1 MSIKLEAGIHTYPNE
16 REIVKNEV
24 PHCPMCERP
33 FEGIND
39 YPKIIIKDLIISPI
53 LGFVRNT
60 PQGNNIA
67 EKIKDISKRREVKGY
82 LKKLSSVRGDIIS
95 LSDFKPDLP
104 EYEDKEIPGYYKLDE
119 KYYLHIVDSNVPNAA
134 RVVVMSHINT
144 SIDWG
149 FLEVAKLAVIKYE
162 GVLNH
167 EDINGI

>member
-16 REIVKNEV
+16 RETVENKI

-33 FEGIND
+33 LEGIND
-39 YPKIIIKDLIISPI
+39 YPKIIVKDLIISPI

-104 EYEDKEIPGYYKLDE
+104 EYEFSETPGYYKLGE
-119 KYYLHIVDSNVPNAA
+119 RYYLHIVDSNVPSVA
-134 RVVVMSHINT
+134 RVAVVNHIN
-144 SIDWG
+144 SRLGWG